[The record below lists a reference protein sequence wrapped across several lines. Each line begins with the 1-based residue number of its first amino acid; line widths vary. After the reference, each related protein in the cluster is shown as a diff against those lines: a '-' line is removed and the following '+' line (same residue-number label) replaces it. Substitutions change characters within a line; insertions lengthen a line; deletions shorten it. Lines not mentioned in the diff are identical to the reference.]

1 MMHGS
6 RDRPRLWIRVFGAP
20 ILLAVVT
27 VAGLLA
33 ALMWSDHGR
42 YVAWMTVGAP
52 LAVVLWAWLRRGHE
66 KPRNSGRTASGR

>member
-6 RDRPRLWIRVFGAP
+6 RDRPCLWIRVFGAP
-20 ILLAVVT
+20 ILLAVMT

-33 ALMWSDHGR
+33 ALLWSDHGR

-52 LAVVLWAWLRRGHE
+52 VAVVLWVWLRRGRE
-66 KPRNSGRTASGR
+66 KHRNSGRRAPGR